1 MCVSRPKII
10 QAPPPPRPVVPVI
23 QEPSEV
29 ADIIENR
36 ADKKRRNRKRTGNPL
51 TIRRP
56 SVSTAMSGESG
67 ANINY

>member
-1 MCVSRPKII
+1 MCLSRPKI
-10 QAPPPPRPVVPVI
+10 QAPPPPPVVAPVP
-23 QEPSEV
+23 EPLPV
-29 ADIIENR
+29 AETVENR
-36 ADKKRRNRKRTGNPL
+36 ADKNRRKRKRTSSPL

>member
-1 MCVSRPKII
+1 MCLSRPKI
-10 QAPPPPRPVVPVI
+10 QAPPPPPIVPPI

-29 ADIIENR
+29 AEVVENK
-36 ADKKRRNRKRTGNPL
+36 ADKTRRMKKRRGNSSL

-56 SVSTAMSGESG
+56 SVSSPSSGAG